1 MNRFFLILLSIY
13 FLGLNKVLAQLNNNF
28 VQGIVVFANG
38 DTVQAEIKQ
47 VREDRFS
54 KSITIIRSG
63 SEQQEKFTPKEI
75 KYFRFNDE
83 EYVTRIVDG
92 KEYFLRRIIDGEV
105 SLYELSYRKKKGGK
119 YEIKT
124 RYFVEK
130 ISSNRWAEITAKT
143 FKTEMSNFFDDHR
156 TLAGKI
162 ETRYYTFREKEAV
175 VEEYNE
181 WIKQGK
187 PGNTWRIEDGNF
199 TRPENE
205 YNEKEKAEISETQKY
220 NANIYGSRWGID
232 IPLIASYGFVTYPE
246 QLNAYV
252 ITQSNGFG
260 YDVGIGARVNIFPT
274 LTFRTGLHFWNKRF
288 HSYFPAYDP
297 NDNPPQT
304 YLVDE
309 YGTIHYAGI
318 YAIAAYEGSNV
329 VLGGGFT
336 FSFWNLYR
344 ADYRIKNSG
353 GSLVGGDMNVE
364 QSILASRFKN
374 QFDFNLHFGYKFSLL
389 NNQLHIK
396 PIFQYTMPMVPLFEF
411 SSNLPLE
418 MSISGYLIQLG
429 IITDIGFKVKG

>member
-1 MNRFFLILLSIY
+1 MLRWIFILSVY
-13 FLGLNKVLAQLNNNF
+13 FIGQCTILAQSSNDF
-28 VQGIVVFANG
+28 VEGIVVFANG
-38 DTVQAEIKQ
+38 DTIQAAIKQ

-63 SEQQEKFTPKEI
+63 SEQQEKFSPKEVV
-75 KYFRFNDE
+75 YFRWGEE
-83 EYVTRIVDG
+83 EYESKIVDG
-92 KEYFLRRIIDGEV
+92 KDYFLRKIIEGEA
-105 SLYELSYRKKKGGK
+105 SLFELSYREKKGGK

-130 ISSNRWAEITAKT
+130 KSSNSWAEITAKT
-143 FKTEMSNFFDDHR
+143 FKTAMSNFFNDYR

-162 ETRYYTFREKEAV
+162 ETRYYTFKEKEAI

-181 WIKQGK
+181 WVKQGK

-205 YNEKEKAEISETQKY
+205 YKEKDKAEISETKKY
-220 NANIYGSRWGID
+220 NAHIYGSRWGID

-260 YDVGIGARVNIFPT
+260 YDVGIGARVNVFPT
-274 LTFRTGLHFWNKRF
+274 LIFRTGLHFWNKRF
-288 HSYFPAYDP
+288 HSYFPAYNP

-318 YAIAAYEGSNV
+318 YAIAAYEASNV
-329 VLGGGFT
+329 VIGGGFN
-336 FSFWNLYR
+336 FSFWNVYR

-353 GSLVGGDMNVE
+353 GSLVGGDENVG

-374 QFDFNLHFGYKFSLL
+374 QFDFNLHFGYKFSLF

-411 SSNLPLE
+411 SNNLPLG